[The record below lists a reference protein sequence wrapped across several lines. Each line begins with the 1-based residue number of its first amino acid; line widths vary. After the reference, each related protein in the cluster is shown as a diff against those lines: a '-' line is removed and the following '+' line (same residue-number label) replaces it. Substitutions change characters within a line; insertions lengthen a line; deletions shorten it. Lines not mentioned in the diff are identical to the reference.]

1 VSIITVLELTSIPT
15 GIYKGIDII
24 GKLKSIQTAYAGV
37 CGTLLSKTAIAVL
50 ANSGGKI
57 PLPPTPVQGAKVQF
71 SYLPS
76 LSPLAT
82 RTTTTLTTDS
92 NGIVTS
98 PCFSTLQHIS
108 YSVQHDNVDFG
119 RGKGAWS
126 SDPMEQRW
134 LNKDIPFA
142 VMGVADIQCPTGTSL
157 MSAEGFNSLGS
168 IPEIDAGT
176 LTANFAGYG
185 TVPIAGVPFD
195 VYIMTVKIGSGT
207 TTNTGGLTWK
217 SPKPL
222 IDLPIKELLGTFV
235 VIKAEVKF
243 GACVIHSARSLTLPA
258 LCTPPQVYNPATGK
272 CETPIPVCTPPQIYN
287 PATGK
292 CETPTVP
299 CIEWETNAAVS
310 IPSVLKMPYDIS
322 ISNANWKCKATGAK
336 TPVSTTAEAY
346 IGGHKFYI
354 PISGGAG
361 SLSLSQADIDKII
374 GAPITPPVTPP
385 VIPPITPPVT
395 PPVVPTE
402 CVKSGKLGVPGT
414 FLVSLAE
421 LQAFLNKCFPG
432 ATAEPGTGTWTG
444 AYKITRSTGG
454 KYPAGTYFWTT
465 RWEDIKGTY

>member
-1 VSIITVLELTSIPT
+1 MVELPKTPTLKCGVTEVGIGVVLVYAGSTPATPFPISGAEVVFKYRSFPDVWNVNEIRKNTNILGLAEACIPIGRATEVYARKT
-15 GIYKGIDII
+15 GIDFGAGGGEYKEVGRLTT
-24 GKLKSIQTAYAGV
+24 GYTP
-37 CGTLLSKTAIAVL
+37 TLLSPPYFTAKTRAP
-50 ANSGGKI
+50 G
-57 PLPPTPVQGAKVQF
+57 LPPPIPVCTPPQI
-71 SYLPS
+71 YNP
-76 LSPLAT
+76 
-82 RTTTTLTTDS
+82 
-92 NGIVTS
+92 VT
-98 PCFSTLQHIS
+98 
-108 YSVQHDNVDFG
+108 
-119 RGKGAWS
+119 GKC
-126 SDPMEQRW
+126 E
-134 LNKDIPFA
+134 
-142 VMGVADIQCPTGTSL
+142 T
-157 MSAEGFNSLGS
+157 
-168 IPEIDAGT
+168 
-176 LTANFAGYG
+176 
-185 TVPIAGVPFD
+185 
-195 VYIMTVKIGSGT
+195 
-207 TTNTGGLTWK
+207 
-217 SPKPL
+217 PKP
-222 IDLPIKELLGTFV
+222 V
-235 VIKAEVKF
+235 
-243 GACVIHSARSLTLPA
+243 
-258 LCTPPQVYNPATGK
+258 CTPPQVYNPATGK

-287 PATGK
+287 PVTGK

-385 VIPPITPPVT
+385 V
-395 PPVVPTE
+395 VPTE